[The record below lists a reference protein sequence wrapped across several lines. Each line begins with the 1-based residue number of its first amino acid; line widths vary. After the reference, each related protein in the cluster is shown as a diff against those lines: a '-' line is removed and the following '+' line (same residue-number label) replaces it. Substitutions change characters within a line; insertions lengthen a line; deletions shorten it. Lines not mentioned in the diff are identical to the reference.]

1 MNKIEFMNKLNESLS
16 EYGVTDTREIL
27 LDFEQHFEDGAS
39 AGLTEEQVYEKL
51 GDPVEIAK
59 QYISENEES
68 YTEPKTQSYTQNTQQ
83 TAFDTNNYNQ
93 APPPVQPVQ
102 NTGFQPDAGKIVGIL
117 LVDILVFTWALPS
130 LLSLVVS
137 LYGVTLAIG
146 GSGIAVTIAGMLM
159 GIIDTSSWL
168 FTTFSPISTALF
180 GVMLMAACP
189 LLVIASI
196 AATKGCINIGKHIVN
211 WHSRAFV
218 GRNVCV
224 IKGKENV

>member
-1 MNKIEFMNKLNESLS
+1 MNKNEFMNKLRESLS

-59 QYISENEES
+59 QYISENEEE
-68 YTEPKTQSYTQNTQQ
+68 YTEQKTQQNTQQ
-83 TAFDTNNYNQ
+83 SAFDTNDYNS

-102 NTGFQPDAGKIVGIL
+102 NAGFQPDAGKIVGIIIVDL
-117 LVDILVFTWALPS
+117 LVLSWVLPS

-137 LYGVTLAIG
+137 LYSVTLAIG
-146 GSGIAVTIAGMLM
+146 GSGLAVTIAGMLM

-168 FTTFSPISTALF
+168 YTTFSPLSTALF
-180 GVMLMAACP
+180 GVVLMAACP

-196 AATKGCINIGKHIVN
+196 GATKGCINIGKHIVN

>member
-1 MNKIEFMNKLNESLS
+1 MNKTEFMNKLNESLS
-16 EYGVTDTREIL
+16 GYGINDTREIL
-27 LDFEQHFEDGAS
+27 LDFEQHFEDGAK

-59 QYISENEES
+59 QYMSENEES
-68 YTEPKTQSYTQNTQQ
+68 YTEKKTEASTQQ
-83 TAFDTNNYNQ
+83 SAFDTNNYSQ
-93 APPPVQPVQ
+93 MPPPVQPVQ
-102 NTGFQPDAGKIVGIL
+102 NTGFQPDVGKIVCIL
-117 LVDILVFTWALPS
+117 LVDILIFTWALPT
-130 LLSLVVS
+130 LFSLVFS

-146 GSGIAVTIAGMLM
+146 GSGIAVSIAGLLM
-159 GIIDTSSWL
+159 GIVDTSSWL